1 MQWPGVAYTGT
12 MTDMPVRPDVPA
24 DPPERHGAGGDGV
37 EATADVLYSLMSD
50 FLRQLPRDLSL
61 TASATLATLRRRGPL
76 RITTLAAAQG
86 ITQPS
91 MTSIVTSLQKGGM
104 VTRRHDPADA
114 RATLIELTDKGL
126 RYVVA
131 RREGGVERIG
141 GHIRNLPDAQR
152 QSLLAAFDALCSL
165 EELARERAL

>member
-1 MQWPGVAYTGT
+1 
-12 MTDMPVRPDVPA
+12 MTDMPVRSDAA
-24 DPPERHGAGGDGV
+24 DSAGWQQASDIGTV

-61 TASATLATLRRRGPL
+61 TASSTLATLRRRGPL
-76 RITTLAAAQG
+76 RITALATAQG

-91 MTSIVTSLQKGGM
+91 MTSIVTSLQKAGM

-126 RYVVA
+126 DYVVT
-131 RREGGVERIG
+131 RREGGTERIG
-141 GHIRNLPDAQR
+141 GHIRNLPDDQR
-152 QSLLAAFDALCSL
+152 QTLLAAFDALRSL